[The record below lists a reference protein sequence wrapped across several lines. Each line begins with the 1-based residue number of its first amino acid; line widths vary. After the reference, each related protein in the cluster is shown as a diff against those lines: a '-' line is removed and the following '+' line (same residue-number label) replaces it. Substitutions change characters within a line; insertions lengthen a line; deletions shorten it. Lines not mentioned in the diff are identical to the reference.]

1 MGGAIAEPTTDN
13 DFFYL
18 CPECD
23 YDLGEEFSNMTDDSC
38 PECDHPIEKES
49 LTRGSASPAIRL
61 RGFDEDDDDDNET
74 PDITEEGEAI
84 QIEQITS
91 GYVPYDFFRLPYGYQ
106 WSDVESWHVNRDTIY
121 ITFASGI
128 VWEHIMYAGSNQNEY
143 ECTGDYRAYDE
154 NGENVGEY

>member
-1 MGGAIAEPTTDN
+1 VGGAIAESTTDN

-61 RGFDEDDDDDNET
+61 RGFDEDDDDDDEM
-74 PDITEEGEAI
+74 PDIEELGEAI
-84 QIEQITS
+84 HIEQLTS
-91 GYVPYDFFRLPYGYQ
+91 GYVPYDPFHLPYGYQ
-106 WSDVESWHVNRDTIY
+106 WSDVESWRVSQDTIY

-128 VWEHIMYAGSNQNEY
+128 DWNRDMYSGSNEY
-143 ECTGDYRAYDE
+143 EDTGDYRAYDS